1 MEQSDQ
7 AIVVL
12 WKSWAGWQY
21 ADNGRINGIRDMWI
35 EINSQKE
42 VFLGDNSTI
51 PPVDPP
57 DDGGGNEPT
66 PEKTKRLLLSG
77 EILYQNLL

>member
-1 MEQSDQ
+1 MD
-7 AIVVL
+7 
-12 WKSWAGWQY
+12 
-21 ADNGRINGIRDMWI
+21 RDKFT
-35 EINSQKE
+35 KE

-66 PEKTKRLLLSG
+66 PEKQKKD
-77 EILYQNLL
+77 YY